1 MSKTKEYTPVADAI
15 ARGKAKAAE
24 AAVNVPDDS
33 VLEDA
38 YFGPKEPGQYTM
50 EIVDV
55 ELVEVKSGK
64 HEGKPALN
72 LTLAHSDS
80 RKVWKQIPL
89 WSAPV
94 GLSEDDRK
102 ERDWLRMSRKA
113 LVDALSITNT
123 ELVQSPESLIGLL
136 IETKLGVQRSANY
149 GEQNFVVTF
158 VKN

>member
-1 MSKTKEYTPVADAI
+1 MSKAVKAVA
-15 ARGKAKAAE
+15 
-24 AAVNVPDDS
+24 VVVPDDS
-33 VLEDA
+33 VLEDK

-55 ELVEVKSGK
+55 EMVDVKSGK

-89 WSAPV
+89 WSAPTEQ
-94 GLSEDDRK
+94 SEEARK

-113 LVDALSITNT
+113 LVDALRITNT
-123 ELVQSPESLIGLL
+123 ELVQSPESLIGL
-136 IETKLGVQRSANY
+136 IVETKLGVQKSANY

-158 VKN
+158 VTE

>member
-1 MSKTKEYTPVADAI
+1 MSKQTT
-15 ARGKAKAAE
+15 
-24 AAVNVPDDS
+24 AVVVPDDS
-33 VLEDA
+33 ILDA
-38 YFGPKEPGQYTM
+38 NTYGAKQPGQYTL

-55 ELVEVKSGK
+55 ETVTVKSGK

-89 WSAPV
+89 WAAPTET
-94 GLSEDDRK
+94 SDEARK

-113 LVDALSITNT
+113 LVDALRITNN
-123 ELVQSPESLIGLL
+123 ELVNSPESLVGL
-136 IETKLGVQRSANY
+136 IVEAKLGIQKSANY

-158 VKN
+158 LAE

>member
-1 MSKTKEYTPVADAI
+1 MSKVKSVVAVA
-15 ARGKAKAAE
+15 
-24 AAVNVPDDS
+24 VPDDS
-33 VLEDA
+33 VLDESNYGA
-38 YFGPKEPGQYTM
+38 KEPGQYTM

-55 ELVEVKSGK
+55 EAVTVKSGK

-94 GLSEDDRK
+94 DKSEESRK

-113 LVDALSITNT
+113 LVDALRITNT
-123 ELVQSPESLIGLL
+123 ELVQSPESLIGLVV
-136 IETKLGVQRSANY
+136 EAKLGVQNSANY

-158 VKN
+158 VTE

>member
-1 MSKTKEYTPVADAI
+1 MSKVKSVSPVA
-15 ARGKAKAAE
+15 
-24 AAVNVPDDS
+24 VSVPDDA
-33 VLEDA
+33 VLDDA

-55 ELVEVKSGK
+55 ELVTVKSGK

-94 GLSEDDRK
+94 DKSEDARK

-113 LVDALSITNT
+113 LVDSLAITNN
-123 ELVQSPESLIGLL
+123 ELVNSPESLIGLVV
-136 IETKLGVQRSANY
+136 EAQLGVQSSANY

-158 VKN
+158 KPLGN